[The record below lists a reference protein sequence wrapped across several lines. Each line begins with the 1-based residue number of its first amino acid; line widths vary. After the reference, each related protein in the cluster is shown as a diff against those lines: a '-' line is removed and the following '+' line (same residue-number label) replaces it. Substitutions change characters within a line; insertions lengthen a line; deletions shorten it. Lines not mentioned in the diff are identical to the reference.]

1 MATRQQAH
9 GCSAPAIGPRGPH
22 ARRGLSTKPRC
33 MTKATVTSRYR
44 WHVSQNLTRGA
55 SCGSR
60 NFGCGTCHWTKR
72 TLAASLPY
80 ATHVVAAARRQC
92 RRRASLLPRQ
102 RCSSRGATAR
112 SRALLRRWLLR
123 GGSAAAAPRCFSSA
137 ALEPRRAGTEP
148 CAPAAVT
155 AARRQCCRRASL
167 LLGSGARAAALV
179 RSRARLRRWL
189 LRCGS
194 ASIAMVYYT
203 SASIAIL
210 HYTYTYHTRLVCG
223 TSPLPSVVG
232 AQRAAPGPSRCGRE
246 PSHCCH
252 SVGLAAAPGCKTGPA
267 PARA

>member
-1 MATRQQAH
+1 MRKPQFWMRYVSLDKTHTRRE
-9 GCSAPAIGPRGPH
+9 SPVRN
-22 ARRGLSTKPRC
+22 ARRGCCAAAVPPPRLASPSAAVLEPRRDGTKPC
-33 MTKATVTSRYR
+33 
-44 WHVSQNLTRGA
+44 A
-55 SCGSR
+55 S
-60 NFGCGTCHWTKR
+60 
-72 TLAASLPY
+72 AAM
-80 ATHVVAAARRQC
+80 AAERRQC
-92 RRRASLLPRQ
+92 RCRTSLLLI
-102 RCSSRGATAR
+102 SGAR
-112 SRALLRRWLLR
+112 
-123 GGSAAAAPRCFSSA
+123 AAARC
-137 ALEPRRAGTEP
+137 GTKP

-167 LLGSGARAAALV
+167 PLGSGARAAALV

-210 HYTYTYHTRLVCG
+210 HYTYTCHTRLVCG